1 MKRHNKSFLWLVLL
15 LICSTFAFTSCDR
28 DDLNTDQYGNEIS
41 VLSYGP
47 NPVLRGGVLTF
58 KGANLDQITEID
70 LPGAEAITSINVVTS
85 GKNSEINIEVP
96 AEKCEP
102 GIVTLKTA
110 KNGEIKTLTPI
121 TYIENL
127 KFTGFY
133 VGENKENLV
142 GNVGDV
148 LTIEGD
154 YLNNITSVILPMAQ
168 LWMPRIL
175 NLRPAIRFSW

>member
-1 MKRHNKSFLWLVLL
+1 M
-15 LICSTFAFTSCDR
+15 
-28 DDLNTDQYGNEIS
+28 
-41 VLSYGP
+41 
-47 NPVLRGGVLTF
+47 
-58 KGANLDQITEID
+58 
-70 LPGAEAITSINVVTS
+70 
-85 GKNSEINIEVP
+85 
-96 AEKCEP
+96 
-102 GIVTLKTA
+102 KTA

-154 YLNNITSVILPMAQ
+154 YLNNITSVILPMAR

>member
-58 KGANLDQITEID
+58 KGTNLDQITEID

-85 GKNSEINIEVP
+85 GKTQKSI
-96 AEKCEP
+96 
-102 GIVTLKTA
+102 
-110 KNGEIKTLTPI
+110 
-121 TYIENL
+121 L
-127 KFTGFY
+127 KFLQ
-133 VGENKENLV
+133 K
-142 GNVGDV
+142 NVNQV
-148 LTIEGD
+148 L
-154 YLNNITSVILPMAQ
+154 LH
-168 LWMPRIL
+168 
-175 NLRPAIRFSW
+175 